1 MALKTLV
8 MSFASI
14 INFFKAERIKE
25 GALTPLAGP
34 TGPPPVSKLVPLRPA
49 TDKPKDPQQA

>member
-1 MALKTLV
+1 

-49 TDKPKDPQQA
+49 ATDKPKDPQQTPTL

>member
-1 MALKTLV
+1 MSIWRAISSFLK
-8 MSFASI
+8 
-14 INFFKAERIKE
+14 ERRIEE

>member
-1 MALKTLV
+1 

-25 GALTPLAGP
+25 GALTPLRTP
-34 TGPPPVSKLVPLRPA
+34 IGPPPVYKLVPLRPA
-49 TDKPKDPQQA
+49 TDKPKDSQQTPTF